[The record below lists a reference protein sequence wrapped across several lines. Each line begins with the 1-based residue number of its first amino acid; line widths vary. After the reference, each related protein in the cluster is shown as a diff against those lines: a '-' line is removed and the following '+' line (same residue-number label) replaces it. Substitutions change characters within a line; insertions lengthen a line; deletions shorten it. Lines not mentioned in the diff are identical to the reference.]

1 MLLIFVRTAR
11 HKEHIKFVSRNFL
24 NKHYISLMDRKKI
37 RRIF

>member
-11 HKEHIKFVSRNFL
+11 HKGYIKFVSRNFL
-24 NKHYISLMDRKKI
+24 NISLMDRKKI